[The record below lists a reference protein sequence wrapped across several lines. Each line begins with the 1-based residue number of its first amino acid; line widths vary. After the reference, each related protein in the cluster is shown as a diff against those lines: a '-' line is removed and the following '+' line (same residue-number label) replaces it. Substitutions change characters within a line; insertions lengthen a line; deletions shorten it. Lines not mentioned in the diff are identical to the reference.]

1 MGHAAGMGGL
11 GAPELLIV
19 LLLLGS
25 VVLPL
30 WGLVDAARRPDGQ
43 FQAAGQ
49 NKTLWIVLNA
59 LGLLVWGFGAVV
71 ALVYLLVIR
80 PKVAAAPA

>member
-1 MGHAAGMGGL
+1 MGSL
-11 GAPELLIV
+11 GAPELLILV
-19 LLLLGS
+19 LLLGS

-30 WGLVDAARRPDGQ
+30 WGLVDAARRPDEE
-43 FQAAGQ
+43 FRAAGQ

-71 ALVYLLVIR
+71 ALVYLLVVR
-80 PKVAAAPA
+80 PKVADVTA

>member
-1 MGHAAGMGGL
+1 MGGL
-11 GAPELLIV
+11 GAPELLIL

-30 WGLVDAARRPDGQ
+30 WGLVDAARRTDAS
-43 FQAAGQ
+43 FHAAGQ
-49 NKTLWIVLNA
+49 NRTLWIVLNA

-71 ALVYLLVIR
+71 ALVYLLVVR
-80 PKVAAAPA
+80 PKVAAVAA